1 MHMQKSYIK
10 RFESFKKSFENLSK
24 AKDQD
29 ESNVLIFRQVLLK
42 KH

>member
-24 AKDQD
+24 A
-29 ESNVLIFRQVLLK
+29 IFQFLNLLK
-42 KH
+42 IKSIAI